1 MLIDMHCH
9 LDLYKK
15 PHIVVDESKQKKFYI
30 LSVTTTPKAW
40 SITNRLALPNKRI
53 RTALGFYPQLISD
66 RFQEIELF
74 ESLIPQ
80 TKYIGEIC
88 LDGGNDYKKSFH
100 LQVEIFRRIL
110 NALKNHGGKIMSIH
124 SRDSVSFVLDE
135 LRKTEGISILHW
147 FSGNK
152 NDLDKAIQQGCW
164 FSVGP
169 SMINTKKGRAMIYLM
184 PKDKVLTET
193 DGPFAQH
200 KGISNALGC

>member
-66 RFQEIELF
+66 RFQEIELV

-80 TKYIGEIC
+80 TKYIGEIG
-88 LDGGNDYKKSFH
+88 LDGGDYKKSFH

-147 FSGNK
+147 FS
-152 NDLDKAIQQGCW
+152 
-164 FSVGP
+164 VGP
-169 SMINTKKGRAMIYLM
+169 SMINSKKGRAMIYLM